1 MTERFDKFMKW
12 TLLEKDGH
20 RRLREDT
27 PQKIRDEAIKV
38 NNEYYKMT
46 GRYMLRI
53 DH

>member
-12 TLLEKDGH
+12 IALGKDGH

-38 NNEYYKMT
+38 SNEYYELT
-46 GRYMLRI
+46 GRYMLHI
-53 DH
+53 DD